1 MSLDQAIASVIKD
14 NLKVGKPDARPDTS
28 AHTKG
33 VKEGNAG
40 PTESQPGHLPDGRAT
55 AARSTGVNP
64 KAHEP
69 IDPRMPNLPP
79 A

>member
-1 MSLDQAIASVIKD
+1 MAV
-14 NLKVGKPDARPDTS
+14 LKTGKPDTTPDGS
-28 AHTKG
+28 SHVEGIPQGNEKG
-33 VKEGNAG
+33 NFEKMV
-40 PTESQPGHLPDGRAT
+40 GHLPDGRVT

-64 KAHEP
+64 DGHNP